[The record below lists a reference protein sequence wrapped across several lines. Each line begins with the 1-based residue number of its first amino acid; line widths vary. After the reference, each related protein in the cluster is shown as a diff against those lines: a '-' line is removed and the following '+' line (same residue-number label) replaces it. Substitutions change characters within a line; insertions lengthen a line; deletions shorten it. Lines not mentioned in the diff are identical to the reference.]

1 MNARA
6 KQVPRT
12 QAECRKNLV
21 NLLQANS
28 RRRHLWEVFG
38 DFIELAA
45 LAMANSVDL
54 AQFDEREQ
62 RYLTIIKRYEPDE
75 VQRFPQ
81 MLGELTMALEFGPAD
96 VLGQVFGELE
106 LGNSARGQ
114 FFTPYS
120 LCALMAGMQIG
131 DGADIRKHI
140 AARGFITL
148 SEPTCGAGAMVIAM
162 AATMQ
167 AQGINYQHHLHV
179 TAQDIDS
186 RGVHMAY
193 LQLSL
198 LHIPA
203 VIILGNTLLVEE
215 RERWYTPAHILGLWS
230 QKLRRGYALG
240 SALDPASAP
249 VPAPAPAPAPA
260 PIIIERLPTP
270 PLPVG
275 RTAVLGAQI
284 SLF

>member
-1 MNARA
+1 MNAPA
-6 KQVPRT
+6 KHQPRT
-12 QAECRKNLV
+12 HAECRKSIV
-21 NLLQANS
+21 KLLQANS

-45 LAMANSVDL
+45 LAIANAVDL
-54 AQFDEREQ
+54 AQAGEREQ
-62 RYLTIIKRYEPDE
+62 RYLAIIKRYEPDE

-81 MLGELTMALEFGPAD
+81 MLGELTMALEFGPDD

-120 LCALMAGMQIG
+120 LCALMARLQIG
-131 DGADIRKHI
+131 DGDEIRERI
-140 AARGFITL
+140 TARGFITV
-148 SEPTCGAGAMVIAM
+148 SEPTCGAGAMVVAM
-162 AATMQ
+162 AAAMRER
-167 AQGINYQHHLHV
+167 GINYQQHLHV
-179 TAQDIDS
+179 TAQDVDS
-186 RGVHMAY
+186 RAVHMAY

-203 VIILGNTLLVEE
+203 VVILGNTLMLEE
-215 RERWYTPAHILGLWS
+215 RERWYTPAHILGLWGP
-230 QKLRRGYALG
+230 KLSRSYALG
-240 SALDPASAP
+240 SALDTAS
-249 VPAPAPAPAPA
+249 APAPAPAPA
-260 PIIIERLPTP
+260 PIIIERHPTP

-275 RTAVLGAQI
+275 RAAVLGAQI